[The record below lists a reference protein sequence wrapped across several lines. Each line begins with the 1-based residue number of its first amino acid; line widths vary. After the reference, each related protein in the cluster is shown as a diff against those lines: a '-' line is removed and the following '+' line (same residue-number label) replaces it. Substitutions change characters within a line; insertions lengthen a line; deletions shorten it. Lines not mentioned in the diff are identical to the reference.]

1 MTGQKIGARQT
12 ERFVL
17 FSAFTVLCII
27 GMLFG
32 VLYFSRFYE
41 KDALNSVSLEL
52 LQNRIFIL
60 NLSVSAVASIACFS
74 YLAALTL
81 PTAVFSFSF
90 FNAYA
95 LCCFCIVGQNE
106 KNLPIFC
113 ALVVLCELFLA
124 ACALCGVDTV
134 SRSYSVKGKT
144 TFRRTIGRCFL
155 IAALFSTIVFYHFLN
170 ASRF

>member
-1 MTGQKIGARQT
+1 MTGQKIGVQQT
-12 ERFVL
+12 ERFLLV
-17 FSAFTVLCII
+17 SAFTALCII

-32 VLYFSRFYE
+32 VLYFSRFNE
-41 KDALNSVSLEL
+41 KGALNSISLEL
-52 LQNRIFIL
+52 LRNRIFIL
-60 NLSVSAVASIACFS
+60 NLSVAAVASIACFS
-74 YLAALTL
+74 YLAALAL
-81 PTAVFSFSF
+81 PTVVFSFSF

-113 ALVVLCELFLA
+113 ALVVLCELLLS

-144 TFRRTIGRCFL
+144 AFRRTIGRCFL
-155 IAALFSTIVFYHFLN
+155 IAALFSTVVFYHLLN